1 MPPTTHMLLNYIT
14 KNVATLQSHD
24 FKSSIQTSTRRY
36 KITELLF
43 FSILIFSQA
52 LLYSE
57 INYKKISHGINL
69 KMYAEMLDNYY
80 QKKIRGN
87 NLAHN
92 LN

>member
-1 MPPTTHMLLNYIT
+1 MTSSHQYKQAQEGT
-14 KNVATLQSHD
+14 KSL
-24 FKSSIQTSTRRY
+24 SSY
-36 KITELLF
+36 F